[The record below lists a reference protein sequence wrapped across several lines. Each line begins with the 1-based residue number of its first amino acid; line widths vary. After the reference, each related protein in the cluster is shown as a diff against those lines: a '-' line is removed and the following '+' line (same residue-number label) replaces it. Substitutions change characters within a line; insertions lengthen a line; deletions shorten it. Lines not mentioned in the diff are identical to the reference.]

1 MNSLAKGLR
10 KILHLLMGH
19 VPSNKLRINI
29 LKYLGANI
37 KDEIYIGPDL
47 IITNAGDGR
56 VDQLHI
62 ENKVA
67 ISHRVTLILTVD
79 PGPSPLQKIYTPR
92 VLPITI
98 KTGAWIGAG
107 AIILQGV
114 IIGEFSIVAAGAV
127 VIKDVPPYTIVGGV
141 PARVIKEIPRDKLNE
156 E

>member
-37 KDEIYIGPDL
+37 NGEIYIGPDL
-47 IITNAGDGR
+47 LITNAGDGR
-56 VDQLHI
+56 VDQLYI

-67 ISHRVTLILTVD
+67 ISHRVTLILMVD

-92 VLPITI
+92 VLPIII
-98 KTGAWIGAG
+98 KKGVWIGAG

-114 IIGEFSIVAAGAV
+114 TIGEFSIVAAGAV
-127 VIKDVPPYTIVGGV
+127 VINDVPPYSIVGGV
-141 PARVIKEIPRDKLNE
+141 PARVIKMIQRDKLNE